1 MDCNPHLETTN
12 TTWTGGCRDKRRN
25 GKKTQERRGLE
36 PLTSINSSTPPTWS
50 VVWPSIPGYCCL
62 TIQHALDNIHNLF
75 PPFNVIPIIL
85 ILFLYFPPFSDSIW
99 HNITSLDEISASSKR
114 VWDLHQLSYTYIN
127 HRHFN
132 RGDNCHCTY
141 VCRYL
146 SN

>member
-1 MDCNPHLETTN
+1 MDWNPHLKQPTPRGLEPAETK
-12 TTWTGGCRDKRRN
+12 GGMR
-25 GKKTQERRGLE
+25 KKLLERRALE
-36 PLTSINSSTPPTWS
+36 PLTSINSSTTPTWS
-50 VVWPSIPGYCCL
+50 VVWPLIPGYCCL
-62 TIQHALDNIHNLF
+62 PIQHALDNIHYLFLLFNL
-75 PPFNVIPIIL
+75 IPVIL
-85 ILFLYFPPFSDSIW
+85 ILFLYFLPFSDSIW